1 MVIPFLW
8 GLETSLKGDQVSLIL
23 HVFQACDYAPGEDFF
38 REAQHYG
45 LLLFYR
51 YHLF

>member
-8 GLETSLKGDQVSLIL
+8 KTETSLKGGQVSLTL
-23 HVFQACDYAPGEDFF
+23 HVFQACDYAHGEDFF